1 MALASLAV
9 VVPLVAAAVLAG
21 TTSRR
26 ARRVADV
33 VALAAAAAVTG
44 LCIALVVR
52 SSDDTIVAWMGGW
65 RPRHGIALG
74 IGLVADPVSAGL
86 AAFAAFL
93 TVAALSVAWHQVD
106 TAGHLFHALV
116 LSFLAGMVGFCLA
129 GDLFTAFVFFEL
141 MSVSAYALVGFR
153 VEERAPLE
161 GSLSFAI
168 TNSVGSLLLL
178 IGIALVYGR
187 TGALN
192 LAQIGVALAE
202 RPPDTLV
209 AVAFAL
215 IACGFFVK
223 AAIVPFHFWMAD
235 AYAVA
240 PTSISLLFAGAMS
253 ELGVYGLA
261 RVYWS
266 AFAGPLGPHADT
278 LRDVLLALGL
288 ATALVGAVMC
298 GGQRHLKRLLAFATV
313 AHMGILLCGVALL
326 GRDALAGVA
335 VFVIGDGLV
344 KASLFVAVGALED
357 RRGSVDE
364 VALYGRGRDL
374 RALGAMFAIAG
385 LALAALPP
393 FGPFLGRAMIEDAAT
408 AVGLAWVPPLLVVAS
423 ALVGG
428 AVLRVVRTVFIGRG
442 PVPPRHPAC
451 RDADAG
457 NELDDDPGT
466 PVATIATGTV
476 LLVAGL
482 AWGVIPGIVDA
493 ATSAAARF
501 TDHAG
506 YVTVVLQGARHAT
519 AAAGGHPP
527 TGAAWLYG
535 AASCLLAIAVAAVRT
550 VPEGPLRRLHSGRIG
565 DYVAWA
571 MVGAATV
578 AVAFAFTLA

>member
-9 VVPLVAAAVLAG
+9 VVPLMAAAVLAG

-26 ARRVADV
+26 SRRAADV
-33 VALAAAAAVTG
+33 VAITAAAAVTG
-44 LCIALVVR
+44 LCVALVVR
-52 SSDDTIVAWMGGW
+52 SRDDTIVAWMGGW
-65 RPRHGIALG
+65 RPRHGVAVG
-74 IGLVADPVSAGL
+74 IGLVADPLSAGL

-93 TVAALSVAWHQVD
+93 TLAALSVAWHQVD

-141 MSVSAYALVGFR
+141 MSVSAYALAGFR

-192 LAQIGVALAE
+192 LAQIGVALGD

-235 AYAVA
+235 AYSVA

-253 ELGVYGLA
+253 EIGIYGLA

-278 LRDVLLALGL
+278 LRDVLIVLGV
-288 ATALVGAVMC
+288 ATALVGGVMC
-298 GGQRHLKRLLAFATV
+298 AGQRHLKRLLAFATV

-326 GRDALAGVA
+326 GRGGLAGVA

-344 KASLFVAVGALED
+344 KASLFVAVGALEH

-374 RALGAMFAIAG
+374 RALGAVFAIAG

-408 AVGLAWVPPLLVVAS
+408 TGGLGWVPPLLVVAS

-428 AVLRVVRTVFIGRG
+428 AVLRVVRTVFLGRG
-442 PVPPRHPAC
+442 PIPPDHPAC
-451 RDADAG
+451 RDLGAAD
-457 NELDDDPGT
+457 ELEDDPGT

-482 AWGVIPGIVDA
+482 AWGVIPGLVDA
-493 ATSAAARF
+493 ATTAAARF

-506 YVTVVLQGARHAT
+506 YAGIVLHGAQDATV
-519 AAAGGHPP
+519 AAVGHPP

-535 AASCLLAIAVAAVRT
+535 AASCLLAIVVAAVRT
-550 VPEGPLRRLHSGRIG
+550 VPEGPLRPLHSGRIG
-565 DYVAWA
+565 DYVASA

-578 AVAFAFTLA
+578 AVAFAITIA